1 MDGARKVFN
10 HSAIEPFGKSSGF
23 YLELKSKDRRGVFFM
38 KLSKLTSFI
47 VIIAV
52 ISLSLTGC
60 GVSKNKYEAL
70 LNEKIALEEKL
81 NLLTRSRDAL
91 RSEYE
96 NLLKDKMD
104 LASRAEALTN
114 EKIAL
119 KGEYDKLLDE
129 KVSLKA
135 AYNKV
140 SAPKEIKGVQAQSAK
155 K

>member
-1 MDGARKVFN
+1 MKFFK
-10 HSAIEPFGKSSGF
+10 SAVLII
-23 YLELKSKDRRGVFFM
+23 
-38 KLSKLTSFI
+38 LTVMLAS
-47 VIIAV
+47 AV
-52 ISLSLTGC
+52 AGC

-81 NLLTRSRDAL
+81 NLITKSRDAL
-91 RSEYE
+91 RVEFE

-104 LASRAEALTN
+104 LAAKAETLTN
-114 EKIAL
+114 EKNAL

-140 SAPKEIKGVQAQSAK
+140 SAGQDIKEPQGKAAK

>member
-1 MDGARKVFN
+1 
-10 HSAIEPFGKSSGF
+10 
-23 YLELKSKDRRGVFFM
+23 M

-47 VIIAV
+47 ILITVV
-52 ISLSLTGC
+52 SLSLIGC
-60 GVSKNKYEAL
+60 GVSKNKYEII
-70 LNEKIALEEKL
+70 LNERIALEEKL

-91 RSEYE
+91 RGEYE

-104 LASRAEALTN
+104 LASRVETLMN
-114 EKIAL
+114 EKNAL

-135 AYNKV
+135 AYDKV
-140 SAPKEIKGVQAQSAK
+140 SATKEIEVVQSQSAK

>member
-1 MDGARKVFN
+1 MGGARKIFN
-10 HSAIEPFGKSSGF
+10 HSAVEPFGEGSGF
-23 YLELKSKDRRGVFFM
+23 YPELSRGIERGIFFM
-38 KLSKLTSFI
+38 KLSKLSSFI
-47 VIIAV
+47 VLITV
-52 ISLSLTGC
+52 ISISLTGC

-81 NLLTRSRDAL
+81 NLLTKSRDAL

-104 LASRAEALTN
+104 LASKVETLTN
-114 EKIAL
+114 EKSAF

-135 AYNKV
+135 AYDKV
-140 SAPKEIKGVQAQSAK
+140 STPKEAQTKAARR
-155 K
+155 